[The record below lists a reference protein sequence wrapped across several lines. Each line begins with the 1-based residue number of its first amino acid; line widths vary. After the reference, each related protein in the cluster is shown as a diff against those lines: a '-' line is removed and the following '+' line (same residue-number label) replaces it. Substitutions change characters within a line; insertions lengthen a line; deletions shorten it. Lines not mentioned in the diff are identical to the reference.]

1 MNKFRK
7 EASTDYASLNIDA
20 VDGVL
25 DFLAT
30 YRILFNQEPRYS
42 RTFDIKDINTD
53 SVESL
58 KKEITSVK
66 EYLISNNLEEEVDF
80 FIKEYY
86 SGTQEV
92 ICIFYGH
99 KFCIEISRCE
109 YQSSSVF
116 TFSAALGFGQY
127 NDAIFTNLI
136 KKYESRIGNTYKNH
150 KSKIYVINKT
160 DNGLNLVS
168 FPIKNNTPKEKG
180 IEFEDLYND
189 DFFPKS
195 DRIIEFLSTPLN
207 LRENNGIVVLQG
219 KYGTGKTN
227 YLRHLIRQLN
237 KKIIFLPPELSSE
250 LANPGFVT
258 FLMDHSDSLLIIEDA
273 ENVLKTREA
282 GGNQAVANLLN
293 MSDGILGD
301 ALSLQIICTLNA
313 EIEHIDKALL
323 REGRLIEMYEFCEL
337 TEEKTLSLFRKLYG
351 DDAVPPK
358 KEMTLS
364 QIFKCEQFERN
375 NSEKPTEVK
384 FGFY

>member
-1 MNKFRK
+1 MPLRK
-7 EASTDYASLNIDA
+7 LDSQYTNLNIDA
-20 VDGVL
+20 VDGIL
-25 DFLAT
+25 DGVAS
-30 YRILFNQEPRYS
+30 YRVLFNEEPRYV

-53 SVESL
+53 NMDAIQ
-58 KKEITSVK
+58 KEIAS
-66 EYLISNNLEEEVDF
+66 ISEHFTTNDMIEGEDF
-80 FIKEYY
+80 RIKEYY
-86 SGTQEV
+86 SGSNEV
-92 ICIFYGH
+92 MCIFYGD
-99 KFCIEISRCE
+99 KFTVELSRYE

-116 TFSAALGFGQY
+116 TFSCSLGYGDY
-127 NDAIFTNLI
+127 GSSVLRELI
-136 KKYESRIGNTYKNH
+136 KKYEARIGSTFKDH
-150 KSKIYVINKT
+150 SSKIYVINKT
-160 DNGLNLVS
+160 DNGLSLVN
-168 FPIKNNTPKEKG
+168 FPIRKNAAKEMG

-195 DRIIEFLSTPLN
+195 ERIIKFLQTPAEE
-207 LRENNGIVVLQG
+207 RESNGIVVLQG

-227 YLRHLIRQLN
+227 YLRYLIRMLN
-237 KKIIFLPPELSSE
+237 KKIIFLPPELSAE

-258 FLMDHSDSLLIIEDA
+258 FLMDHSDSVLIIEDA

-313 EIEHIDKALL
+313 DMEHIDKALL
-323 REGRLIEMYEFCEL
+323 REGRLIEMYEFNEL
-337 TEEKTLSLFRKLYG
+337 SEEKTAALFNKIYG
-351 DDAVPPK
+351 EDAIPPK

-375 NSEKPTEVK
+375 VSERPEKGK